1 MKNQL
6 RRTYK
11 QLRAQLSPQQVQHYS
26 QQIANRL
33 FSLPLWQNSHTVM
46 LYQSL
51 QNEVATAVTY
61 VKCWQEQNNML
72 LPICMPQNGLMEM
85 SLLPSFQ
92 QLVPNHYGIAELPP
106 ASWQLIPPEEI
117 DLAVIPGI
125 AFDTFGNRL
134 GFGAGYYDRYLLRLR
149 ADVKRVALAYQCQI
163 HNGKLPTDA
172 HDLPMDY
179 ILTETQIYRFC

>member
-11 QLRAQLSPQQVQHYS
+11 QLRAQLSPQQVQQYS

-46 LYQSL
+46 LYQSF
-51 QNEVATAVTY
+51 QNEVATAVIY
-61 VKCWQEQNNML
+61 EKGWQEQKNML

-106 ASWQLIPPEEI
+106 AAWQLIPPEKI

-149 ADVKRVALAYQCQI
+149 TNVKRVALAYQCQI
-163 HNGKLPTDA
+163 YNGKLPTDA